1 LVIGVFLLVLA
12 GEGIF
17 HFLVVPNLRIEKI
30 SLDKDVPLGREEI
43 LRIAGIESTPFYY
56 SLDVDTVRRNLE
68 SWHSIKSAYVEKV
81 FPDSLRIIIR
91 SRRALAVAFA
101 ETAGS
106 TLPLSF
112 DEEGI
117 VFQSGREVA
126 DLNLPVI
133 SGIRFEGTK
142 AGMRLPAM
150 LTSFFE
156 DLRDLQNS
164 HPAVFAGFSEFR
176 IVKKGDGF
184 FEVLIYPVHHGVPVR
199 IEAGL
204 SAERGK
210 MILMVLDVMNK
221 EGLLGKVE
229 EIDFRTGD
237 VIYRL
242 KEG

>member
-1 LVIGVFLLVLA
+1 LA
-12 GEGIF
+12 GEGVF

-30 SLDKDVPLGREEI
+30 SLDNDLSLGQDEI
-43 LRIAGIESTPFYY
+43 LRIAGIESPPFYF
-56 SLDVDTVRRNLE
+56 SLDVDAVRRNLE

-81 FPDSLRIIIR
+81 FPDSLRIIVR
-91 SRRALAVAFA
+91 SRRPLAVAFA
-101 ETAGS
+101 EAAES

-112 DEEGI
+112 DEDGI
-117 VFQSGREVA
+117 VFQSGKEVA

-133 SGIRFEGTK
+133 SGIRFEGIK

-150 LTSFFE
+150 LNSFFK

-164 HPAVFAGFSEFR
+164 HPAVFGSFSEFR

-184 FEVLIYPVHHGVPVR
+184 FEVLLYPVHHSVPVR

-221 EGLLGKVE
+221 EGILDKVE

-237 VIYRL
+237 IIYRL